1 MTSGSSDEAM
11 KTIKTETDYAEALAD
26 IERLVDVDPAP
37 GTADG
42 DRLEILA
49 LLVRD
54 YEAKTFPKTKPNPVE
69 ALRFRMEQQGLSPRD
84 LVPLLGSRSKVSEI
98 LSGRRALTLSMI
110 RALNRSLGIP
120 AEVLLQDQSPELLK
134 DDDAGI
140 DWSRFPVR
148 EMVARGWV
156 SLRSQKEL
164 REDPESI
171 VRRFFAPIGGP
182 STVTAFYGRTRRVR
196 TGRAMDR
203 YALAAWTLRLAIR
216 SVGSELPRYIHGSV
230 TKDFMREVAQLS
242 WSSRGPL
249 LAQEFLEN
257 HGISLVVE
265 RHLSGTHLDGAA
277 LMATPDRPVI
287 GLTLRHDRID
297 NFWFCLMHEL
307 AHISLHLHR
316 DSEGFLDDLDAG
328 TGDDASE
335 LEADMLAGEAL
346 IPEAVWHTSPAR
358 NLRSPDAARHLAER
372 LRIHPAIVAGR
383 MRYEGK
389 NFRILNQSVGRGEV
403 RRLFQEPDSAS

>member
-1 MTSGSSDEAM
+1 M
-11 KTIKTETDYAEALAD
+11 KMIKTAADYTEGLAD
-26 IERLVDVDPAP
+26 IERLVDADPAP
-37 GTADG
+37 GTPDG
-42 DRLEILA
+42 DRLEILT

-54 YEAKTFPKTKPNPVE
+54 YEERTFPRTRPNPIE

-98 LSGRRALTLSMI
+98 LSGRRPLTLSMI
-110 RALNRSLGIP
+110 RALNKGLGIP
-120 AEVLLQDQSPELLK
+120 AEVLLQDQSPEVLK
-134 DDDAGI
+134 DDEPGL

-156 SLRSQKEL
+156 ALKSQSEI

-171 VRRFFAPIGGP
+171 VRRFLAPIGGP
-182 STVTAFYGRTRRVR
+182 STVTAFYKRTRKVR
-196 TGRAMDR
+196 TGRAVDR
-203 YALAAWTLRLAIR
+203 YALAAWTLRLVIR
-216 SVGSELPRYIHGSV
+216 SGGSHLPRYLAGIV

-249 LAQEFLEN
+249 LAQEFLGN

-265 RHLSGTHLDGAA
+265 RHLSATHLDGAA
-277 LMATPDRPVI
+277 VMATLDRPVV
-287 GLTLRHDRID
+287 GLTLRHDRLD

-307 AHISLHLHR
+307 AHISLHLHK
-316 DSEGFLDDLDAG
+316 DSESFYDDLDAG
-328 TGDDASE
+328 SGEDVSE
-335 LEADMLAGEAL
+335 LEADRLASEVL
-346 IPEAVWHTSPAR
+346 VPEAVWNTSPAR
-358 NLRSPDAARHLAER
+358 NLRSPDAARHLAEK

-383 MRYEGK
+383 MRYEAN

-403 RRLFQEPDSAS
+403 RKLFQ